1 MTNFSTLS
9 NYVLSLP
16 EATEEPHF
24 EKRSYRVKTK
34 IFATV
39 DEKEAFFVVKLTPMQ
54 QSVFCKWDETACHPV
69 PNKWGLQG
77 WTRVYFDKVDEDFLK
92 DIVKTSYSNV
102 APKKLV
108 ELITNK

>member
-1 MTNFSTLS
+1 MLS
-9 NYVLSLP
+9 HYAMSLL

-24 EKRSYRVKTK
+24 EKKSYRVRKK

-39 DEKEAFFVVKLTPMQ
+39 GMEAAFFVVKLTPIQ
-54 QSVFCKWDETACHPV
+54 QSVFCSWDESACHPI

-77 WTRVYFDKVDEDFLK
+77 WTRVYFEKVDEDFLK

-108 ELITNK
+108 ELIEDY

>member
-1 MTNFSTLS
+1 MTNFSLL
-9 NYVLSLP
+9 YKVAMSLP

-24 EKRSYRVKTK
+24 EKRSYRVKKK

-39 DEKEAFFVVKLTPMQ
+39 DEKEAFFVVKLTEMQ
-54 QSVFCKWDETACHPV
+54 QSVFCKWDESACHPV

-77 WTRVYFDKVDEDFLK
+77 WTRVYFEKVDEDFLK

-108 ELITNK
+108 GLITDK

>member
-1 MTNFSTLS
+1 MTHISLLNE
-9 NYVLSLP
+9 YAMSLP
-16 EATEEPHF
+16 EASEEPHF
-24 EKRSYRVKTK
+24 EKNSFRVKKK

-39 DEKEAFFVVKLTPMQ
+39 NPEEAFFVVKLTALQ
-54 QSVFCKWDETACHPV
+54 QSVFCKWDESACHPV

-77 WTRVYFDKVDEDFLK
+77 WTRVYFEKVDSDFLK

-108 ELITNK
+108 ELIED

>member
-9 NYVLSLP
+9 SYALSLP
-16 EATEEPHF
+16 ETTEEPHF
-24 EKRSYRVKTK
+24 EKRSYRVKKK

-39 DEKEAFFVVKLTPMQ
+39 SMDEGFFVVKLTALQ
-54 QSVFCKWDETACHPV
+54 QSVFCKWDESACHPV

-77 WTRVYFDKVDEDFLK
+77 WTRVYFEKVEEDFLK

-102 APKKLV
+102 APKKLT
-108 ELITNK
+108 ELLPD